1 MTDTPPPVP
10 PIADMPPPVPPIVA
24 LWQEGRLP
32 IEDALH
38 LAPGH
43 SYAVDLTPGRSYAVD
58 LVPGTPS
65 GLVLVEEFDLG
76 QVLAEDPDWVTA
88 IDVQSPTPL
97 PSGGSLVRGEG
108 SHGSEGFVARLDPA
122 GQLVWVIYL
131 SESNP
136 FETVEVNGTLG
147 TFTSTSGITITLD
160 IEDPLSTLTD

>member
-1 MTDTPPPVP
+1 MTDTPPPATDVP
-10 PIADMPPPVPPIVA
+10 PPSVPPIVT

-38 LAPGH
+38 LA
-43 SYAVDLTPGRSYAVD
+43 TGRSYAVD
-58 LVPGTPS
+58 LAPGMPN

-97 PSGGSLVRGEG
+97 PSGGSLARGEG
-108 SHGSEGFVARLDPA
+108 AHGSEGFIARLDTTR
-122 GQLVWVIYL
+122 QLIWVIYL

-136 FETVEVNGTLG
+136 FEMVAVDGTLG
-147 TFTSTSGITITLD
+147 TFTSTSGVTITLD
-160 IEDPLSTLTD
+160 IDDPLSTLTG